1 MKLTTGIVGSVLL
14 GLSAIAWAQ
23 PAAAPTA
30 ASKSQK
36 LELASV
42 QRLRDSLVALRWE
55 ARRQALAER
64 DAWQQDFNQ
73 VRDSLEN
80 VREERAQLDAEVRR
94 LARNEAEA
102 QAASVPQVAANPADP
117 LDGLRRNLA
126 GRLEALRER
135 VNRSIPV
142 RREERLAS
150 LDSVR
155 REIAEI
161 SAVEN
166 GLGRAIGAWRAEW
179 SRTRRTD
186 SVIGALPRPEGDPAK
201 GRILSA
207 GDLGAWYL
215 SDDGKLAGAAVRSG
229 LGGTWEWREDLA
241 DSAKAAIA
249 QWGSANGM
257 LPVDPGL
264 SAPDGPGFFAG
275 GPQPGWRERM
285 ASFFSFQK
293 GPLHLV
299 ALWAA
304 RSVMALLV
312 FLGAVVGWIGW
323 RRSRVISKQER
334 DRLGYEDK
342 ILPGMSDAKK
352 AGELVSACPDTYLGR
367 IVKRGVESRD
377 LSPEA
382 LEQLLIAVESA
393 ETRKLEHNL
402 SRLGTI
408 GSNAPFIGLFGTVC
422 GILDAFAALGR
433 EGAGP
438 QAVMTAIAEALVATA
453 VGLLVAIPAIWV
465 FNALQS
471 RVQELSGRAKELR
484 TLMVAASLEAAV
496 RGGSKKA

>member
-1 MKLTTGIVGSVLL
+1 MKRLAASLL
-14 GLSAIAWAQ
+14 MCASLALAANAQ
-23 PAAAPTA
+23 PAQAPAA

-36 LELASV
+36 LELASA
-42 QRLRDSLVALRWE
+42 QRMRDSLVALRWE

-73 VRDSLEN
+73 VRDSLETI
-80 VREERAQLDAEVRR
+80 REERAQLDAEVRR

-102 QAASVPQVAANPADP
+102 LAASVPQVVANPADP
-117 LDGLRRNLA
+117 LDALRRNLS

-135 VNRSIPV
+135 VSRSVPV
-142 RREERLAS
+142 RRDERLAA

-166 GLGRAIGAWRAEW
+166 GLGRAIGVWRLEW
-179 SRTRRTD
+179 QRTRGTD
-186 SVIGALPRPEGDPAK
+186 SVVGMLPRPEGDPAN

-207 GDLGAWYL
+207 GDLGAWYV
-215 SDDGKLAGAAVRSG
+215 SQDGRIAGVAVRSG
-229 LGGTWEWREDLA
+229 LGGAWEWREDLS
-241 DSAKAAIA
+241 DSTKAAIA
-249 QWGSANGM
+249 QWNDANGL

-264 SAPDGPGFFAG
+264 STPDGAGFFAG
-275 GPQPGWRERM
+275 GPQPGFRERM

-323 RRSRVISKQER
+323 RRSRVISTQER
-334 DRLGYEDK
+334 DRIGYEDK

-352 AGELVSACPDTYLGR
+352 AAELVATCPDTYLGR

-382 LEQLLIAVESA
+382 LEQLLTAVESA

>member
-1 MKLTTGIVGSVLL
+1 MSRFIWSVLSISVAFVGQAL
-14 GLSAIAWAQ
+14 GQ
-23 PAAAPTA
+23 AASTA
-30 ASKSQK
+30 ATASKSQK
-36 LELASV
+36 LELASA
-42 QRLRDSLVALRWE
+42 QRQRDSLVSLRWE

-64 DAWQQDFNQ
+64 DAWQTDFNQ
-73 VRDSLEN
+73 VRDSLESI
-80 VREERAQLDAEVRR
+80 REERTQLDAEVRR
-94 LARNEAEA
+94 LVREEASLSA
-102 QAASVPQVAANPADP
+102 PVPQVIANPLDP
-117 LDGLRRNLA
+117 LDGLRRNLS

-135 VNRSIPV
+135 LIRSVPV
-142 RREERLAS
+142 HRDARLAS

-155 REIAEI
+155 TEVGEI

-166 GLGRAIGAWRAEW
+166 SLGRAISAWRREW
-179 SRTRRTD
+179 LRTRGID
-186 SVIGALPRPEGDPAK
+186 SLSGMLPRPEGEPTP
-201 GRILSA
+201 GRVVAA

-215 SDDGKLAGAAVRSG
+215 SDNRQIAGVLVRTG
-229 LGGTWEWREDLA
+229 IGGAWEWREDVS
-241 DSAKAAIA
+241 DSAKLAISRLSELGA
-249 QWGSANGM
+249 M
-257 LPVDPGL
+257 LPLDPGL
-264 SAPDGPGFFAG
+264 SAPEGPGYFAK
-275 GPQPGWRERM
+275 GPGPNFRERLG
-285 ASFFSFQK
+285 SFFSFQK

-304 RSVMALLV
+304 RAVMVLLA
-312 FLGAVVGWIGW
+312 FLGVVVGWIGW
-323 RRSRVISKQER
+323 RRHRIIRKQER
-334 DRLGYEDK
+334 DAMVYEER
-342 ILPGMSDAKK
+342 ILPGMSDSRK
-352 AGELVSACPDTYLGR
+352 AAELLGACPNTYLGR
-367 IVKRGVESRD
+367 IVRHGVESRD

-382 LEQLLIAVESA
+382 LEQLLTAVESA

-471 RVQELSGRAKELR
+471 RVQELSGRARELR

-496 RGGSKKA
+496 RGGSRKT